1 MKIYKCRKCGQVL
14 ISVNEKCDGVG
25 CCGMDAVLLKAGE
38 VDAAVEKHVPVYNLE
53 NNILNVQVGEVIHP
67 MEEDHFI
74 EFILYEYE
82 GGFDVAKLTSGM
94 EPKASFSYKG
104 KGTLYEYCNKHGLW
118 KKDVE

>member
-1 MKIYKCRKCGQVL
+1 MKFYKCKKCGQVML
-14 ISVNEKCDGVG
+14 TINETCEGVT
-25 CCGMDAVLLKAGE
+25 CCGEDITILKAGE
-38 VDAAVEKHVPVYNLE
+38 VDAAVEKHVPVYELDDNKLM
-53 NNILNVQVGEVIHP
+53 VTVGEVIHP

-82 GGFDVAKLTSGM
+82 GGFDVTKLTPGM
-94 EPKASFSYKG
+94 EPKASFNYKG